1 MKYKISLSYYC
12 KAYIIFL
19 HKLGMNYPNTQIV
32 YKNFELAYMG
42 YNPEGDFKQ
51 WLEEKMKETE

>member
-1 MKYKISLSYYC
+1 
-12 KAYIIFL
+12 
-19 HKLGMNYPNTQIV
+19 MNYPNTQIV